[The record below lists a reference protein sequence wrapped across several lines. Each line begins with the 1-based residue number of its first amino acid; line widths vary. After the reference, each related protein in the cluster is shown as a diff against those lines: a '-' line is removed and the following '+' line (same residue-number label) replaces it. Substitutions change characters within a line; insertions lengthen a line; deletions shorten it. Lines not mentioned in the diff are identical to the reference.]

1 MKRLNKLASKLEY
14 DFVYMYNNESD
25 TWSIF
30 ERSLWTRVFSDQK
43 SLINELYIVC
53 DDLEAGMKE
62 MLLLIKEKET
72 TIIDL

>member
-1 MKRLNKLASKLEY
+1 MKKLNKLASKLEY

-30 ERSLWTRVFSDQK
+30 ERSLWARVFSDQK
-43 SLINELYIVC
+43 SLIDELYIIS
-53 DDLEAGMKE
+53 DDLETGMKE
-62 MLLLIKEKET
+62 MFLLIQEKET